1 MKITVFNGSPRAERG
16 NTHVIVEAFL
26 EGASK
31 AGAEVENI
39 FLAKKK
45 IGPCLGC
52 FTCWTK
58 SPGVCAIKD
67 DMAGLLPKFIADII
81 VFATPLYVYN
91 VTGIMKNFL
100 DRMIPVADPHFEKEQ
115 DGESRHVKKPG
126 NVPKLAVISN
136 CGLPEQIHFKV
147 LELYFRVLAKNM
159 HTELVAE
166 IYRGGGE
173 ILKEK
178 NLMLAPLLWNYK
190 GLLKKAG
197 KEVVEKGKL
206 SEELK
211 KKLEVPIIPEDM
223 YIKAANDEWNK
234 MLKK

>member
-1 MKITVFNGSPRAERG
+1 MKIVVFNGSPRAEKS
-16 NTHVIVEAFL
+16 NTHVMVEAFL
-26 EGASK
+26 EGAKK

-39 FLAKKK
+39 FLAKKN

-58 SPGVCAIKD
+58 TPGVCVIKD
-67 DMAGLLPKFIADII
+67 DMADLLPKFDADII
-81 VFATPLYVYN
+81 VLATPLYVYN

-100 DRMIPVADPHFEKEQ
+100 DRMIPVADPHFEKEE
-115 DGESRHVKKPG
+115 DGESRHIKQPG
-126 NVPKLAVISN
+126 NTPKLAVISN
-136 CGLPEQIHFKV
+136 CGLPEQSHFNV
-147 LELYFRVLAKNM
+147 LESYFRVLAKNM

-178 NLMLAPLLWNYK
+178 NLMLAPLIWNYK
-190 GLLKKAG
+190 ELLKKAG

-211 KKLEVPIIPEDM
+211 KQLEKPIIPEDM

-234 MLKK
+234 LLKK